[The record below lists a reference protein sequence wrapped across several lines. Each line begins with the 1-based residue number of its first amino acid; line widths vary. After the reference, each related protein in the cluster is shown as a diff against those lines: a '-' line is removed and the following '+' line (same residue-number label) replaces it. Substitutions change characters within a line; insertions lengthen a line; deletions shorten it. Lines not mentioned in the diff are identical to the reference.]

1 MNRRE
6 LIKAGL
12 AMPLAALVG
21 LPDAKAKDFDMA
33 AAQELMFGE
42 EWTATIEWPKPEP
55 AMMTIQPT
63 GDTLFT
69 LRGGKSHVILFDMW
83 LSGEQWRALQPDQSV
98 CIDFGETLFS
108 GGKKARYVAVFKSCT
123 VCDWRT
129 RGSEIV
135 GYFGNYTFE
144 VTSDTP

>member
-21 LPDAKAKDFDMA
+21 LPDAKGKDFDRA
-33 AAQELMFGE
+33 AKAKECAAIIQRHFP
-42 EWTATIEWPKPEP
+42 TQP
-55 AMMTIQPT
+55 AMTIQPT